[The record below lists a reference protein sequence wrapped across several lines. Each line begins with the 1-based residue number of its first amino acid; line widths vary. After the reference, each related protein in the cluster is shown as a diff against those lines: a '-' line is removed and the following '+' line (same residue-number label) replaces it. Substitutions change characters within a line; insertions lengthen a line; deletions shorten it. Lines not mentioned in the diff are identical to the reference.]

1 MLGNRLRLRPFAP
14 LALLAALTLGGLAG
28 VWAGCAGGGAQA
40 EGEAGHRLVVRRGTL
55 QPRVLLT
62 GELTSARAEP
72 LTVPRTEVIPLQ
84 VRWLAE
90 DGAEIKAGDRV
101 VEFDN
106 SQFTS
111 KIEEKRL
118 AVAEA
123 SNELVRLQA
132 EGRTNASE
140 KTYKVEQAES
150 ELKKARIAA
159 NIPEGVLATRE
170 YQERQTALRRAE
182 VELAKAREDQAAL
195 RKENEASLAMQR
207 ITRDKSLR
215 EIETAERAIQ
225 VLTLKAPR
233 DGIVVVAEHPWE
245 GRKFQQGDSV
255 FPGMRVAS
263 LPDLGSLQIEAVL
276 SDVDD
281 GKVQVGMPVVATL
294 DAYPAV
300 RYTGRVI
307 EVQPVARELNRN
319 PLLRFFPVTV
329 ALDRSDPAR
338 MRPGMSVR
346 VEVQPPAQGSALL
359 APRAGL
365 DLGAK
370 PPRARLAGGGT
381 AEVKLGPCSALDC
394 VILSGLREGMEL
406 RAAAAPEE
414 AR

>member
-1 MLGNRLRLRPFAP
+1 MLGIRPRLRPFAP
-14 LALLAALTLGGLAG
+14 LALLAALTLGAL
-28 VWAGCAGGGAQA
+28 AGCAGGGAQA
-40 EGEAGHRLVVRRGTL
+40 EGEAGQRLVVRRGTL
-55 QPRVLLT
+55 QPRILLT

-72 LTVPRTEVIPLQ
+72 LIVPSTEVVPLQ
-84 VRWLAE
+84 LRWLAE
-90 DGAEIKAGDRV
+90 DGAEVKGGDRV

-111 KIEEKRL
+111 TIEEKRL

-123 SNELVRLQA
+123 TNELARLQA
-132 EGRTNASE
+132 EARTNAAE
-140 KTYKVEQAES
+140 KQYKVEQTES
-150 ELKKARIAA
+150 ELKKAQIAA
-159 NIPEGVLATRE
+159 HIPEGVLATRE

-182 VELAKAREDQAAL
+182 VELAKAREDLAAQ
-195 RKENEASLAMQR
+195 RKETAASLAIQR

-215 EIETAERAIQ
+215 EIERAERAIQ
-225 VLTLKAPR
+225 VLTLRAPR
-233 DGIVVVAEHPWE
+233 AGIVVVGEHPWE

-263 LPDLGSLQIEAVL
+263 LPDIGSLRIEAVL

-300 RYTGRVI
+300 RYTGRVV

-329 ALDRSDPAR
+329 ALDRVDPAR
-338 MRPGMSVR
+338 MRPGLSAR
-346 VEVQPPAQGSALL
+346 VEVMPPAGGAALL

-370 PPRARLAGGGT
+370 PPRARLAGGGA

-406 RAAAAPEE
+406 RAAAPEE